1 MSNEIFHFHYSYICE
16 LYNIIDYPVYQ
27 FPVYR
32 QDALYVFYESIGLNL
47 NLLVKMNIPQ
57 VKAQE

>member
-1 MSNEIFHFHYSYICE
+1 MSNEIFHFHYSYNCD
-16 LYNIIDYPVYQ
+16 LYNIIDYPFYQ
-27 FPVYR
+27 FSVYR
-32 QDALYVFYESIGLNL
+32 QDALYVFYESIRRNL